1 MVRVHRNFKRSRF
14 SLNNDLEL
22 EGTILFLSSYYTN
35 KMMEKVVLIGISMYL
50 DFLSK
55 FGISGAHPGGIKLT
69 KKIFKNEKIN
79 KLSHVLDVGCGT
91 GQTAAY
97 LAARYGAKVTG
108 MDINPIMV
116 EKAKSRMIKHQL
128 PVEIIQGSI
137 EKCPL
142 TDNKYDFII
151 SESVLSF
158 VNKPKALKEII
169 RLLKRD
175 GRFIANELTVN
186 RRIGTNAEEEIKR
199 FYGLD
204 STLMEKDWIV
214 LFKQTGFKNI
224 KTFLRKT
231 PILQNHS
238 MPEFHYSEYIEPEL
252 YEIMHQHFNIIAKYQ
267 GTLDYRVFLCTK

>member
-1 MVRVHRNFKRSRF
+1 
-14 SLNNDLEL
+14 
-22 EGTILFLSSYYTN
+22 
-35 KMMEKVVLIGISMYL
+35 MYL

-69 KKIFKNEKIN
+69 KQIFENEKIN
-79 KLSHVLDVGCGT
+79 KFSRILDVGCGT
-91 GQTAAY
+91 GQTSAY

-116 EKAKSRMIKHQL
+116 EKAKNRMIKYQL

-142 TDNKYDFII
+142 PDSKYDFII

-158 VNKPKALKEII
+158 VNKPRALKEIF
-169 RLLKRD
+169 RLLKYD
-175 GRFIANELTVN
+175 GRFIANELTLN
-186 RRIGTNAEEEIKR
+186 RRLGANYEEEIKQ

-204 STLMEKDWIV
+204 SILMEKDWIT
-214 LFKQTGFKNI
+214 LFEQVDFNNI
-224 KTFLRKT
+224 KTFLRKQSL
-231 PILQNHS
+231 LQNDS
-238 MPEFHYSEYIEPEL
+238 LPEFQYSEYIEPEL
-252 YEIMHQHFNIIAKYQ
+252 YKIMQQHFNLMVKYQ